1 MGGLLFF
8 VAMTVAAGLTVLTST
23 IPVLSTI
30 AIIGALLLLDMLLFW
45 TRVRYYQRSVPEGD
59 ITALLGLSESYEPV
73 GNAGLAVTVEARIL
87 RTESTDVQTK

>member
-30 AIIGALLLLDMLLFW
+30 AIIGALLLLDVLLFW
-45 TRVRYYQRSVPEGD
+45 TRVRYYQRSVPEGE
-59 ITALLGLSESYEPV
+59 ITALLGLSESYEP
-73 GNAGLAVTVEARIL
+73 GNAGLAVDARIL